1 VKISVSSYS
10 YHRYLSEGRLDIF
23 GIIRATAELGFD
35 GIEFSG
41 LRLPEGATDTAVLAA
56 KVRDACNQAGL
67 LMASYTIPA
76 DFINP
81 SQGGDWQDEVERL
94 KGEVDIAAILGTPC
108 MRHDATRGIEGGD
121 KGLGEFLQVLP
132 IISKGCRVVAEYA
145 ADKGIRTMVENHG
158 FLIQDSDRC
167 AVLYEEINHPNFGWL
182 MDIGNF
188 LCADEAP
195 LRAVTR
201 MAPYAIHVHAKDFH
215 IKPGPADPGDG
226 WFCSRGCTWLRG
238 SIIGHG
244 NVDIAGCIK
253 ALKDASYDGFLS
265 IEFEGME
272 DNLQALKIGLDNLRR
287 YRDNSAQSM

>member
-1 VKISVSSYS
+1 MKISVSSYS

-23 GIIRATAELGFD
+23 GVIRTTAELGFD

-41 LRLPEGATDTAVLAA
+41 LRLPEGETDTASLAA
-56 KVRDACNQAGL
+56 KVRDACAQAGL
-67 LMASYTIPA
+67 QIASYTMPA
-76 DFINP
+76 DFVNP
-81 SQGGDWQDEVERL
+81 PQGGDWQDEVERL
-94 KGEVDIAAILGTPC
+94 KGEVDIAAILGAPR

-121 KGLGEFLQVLP
+121 KGLAEFLKVLP
-132 IISKGCRVVAEYA
+132 DVAKGCRAITEYA

-182 MDIGNF
+182 VDIGNF
-188 LCADEAP
+188 LCADEDP

-201 MAPYAIHVHAKDFH
+201 MAPHAIHAHAKDFH
-215 IKPGPADPGDG
+215 IKPGTDDPGDG
-226 WFCSRGCTWLRG
+226 WFRSRGGTWLRG

-244 NVDIAGCIK
+244 NVDTAGCIR
-253 ALKDASYDGFLS
+253 ALQAAGYDGFLS

-272 DNLQALKIGLDNLRR
+272 DNLQALKIGMDNLRR
-287 YRDNSAQSM
+287 YRDRRV